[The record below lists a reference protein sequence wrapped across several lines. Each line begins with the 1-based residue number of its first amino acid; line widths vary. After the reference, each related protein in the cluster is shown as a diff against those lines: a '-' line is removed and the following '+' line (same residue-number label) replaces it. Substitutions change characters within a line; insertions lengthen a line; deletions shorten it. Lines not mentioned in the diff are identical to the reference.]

1 MEGFIWS
8 STTGSSCTTTPAASW
23 ARTPLATPRDR
34 GTPWSPEGVD
44 VPAGSPVLRSG
55 GFVGLRAFME
65 EYGELLGRVGWA
77 SETSLFRGLRP
88 GLCDEVGWV
97 RVEGS

>member
-1 MEGFIWS
+1 
-8 STTGSSCTTTPAASW
+8 
-23 ARTPLATPRDR
+23 
-34 GTPWSPEGVD
+34 
-44 VPAGSPVLRSG
+44 
-55 GFVGLRAFME
+55 ME